1 MGQDGQIGK
10 GATADMTK
18 TAFES
23 LRAKDARN
31 EVRILWS
38 EIGVIAFLDLLLA
51 AYLTFA

>member
-10 GATADMTK
+10 GAAADMTK

-31 EVRILWS
+31 EVRILWG
-38 EIGVIAFLDLLLA
+38 EIAVSAFLALLVA
-51 AYLTFA
+51 AYLMIA